1 MSSEFVL
8 RHGSATTEKAL
19 GAADRVEAIF
29 GKILNRNKRAMSELN
44 LEDLALLVQHVRDV
58 SAGPRLEHTWAAA
71 ELLARAESAE
81 QRAKAASAEVEEWR
95 AFASEVARAV
105 HAGERGQILA
115 NHLSVE
121 DLVDLRASL
130 RAALGGAA

>member
-1 MSSEFVL
+1 MGSDFRL
-8 RHGSATTEKAL
+8 HHGSATTEKAVQ
-19 GAADRVEAIF
+19 AAERVESVVADVVN
-29 GKILNRNKRAMSELN
+29 GKRRAWGRLGV
-44 LEDLALLVQHVRDV
+44 EDIALLVQHARDV
-58 SAGPRLEHTWAAA
+58 AAGPDPLERIAVGA
-71 ELLARAESAE
+71 LVARAESAE

-95 AFASEVARAV
+95 AFAAEVARAV

-130 RAALGGAA
+130 HAALGGAA

>member
-29 GKILNRNKRAMSELN
+29 GKILNRNKRAMGELN

-71 ELLARAESAE
+71 ELLARAEAAE
-81 QRAKAASAEVEEWR
+81 QRAGAASAEVEEWR
-95 AFASEVARAV
+95 AFAAEVARAV

>member
-19 GAADRVEAIF
+19 GAAARVEVVF
-29 GKILNRNKRAMSELN
+29 GKILNRNKRAMSELD

-71 ELLARAESAE
+71 GLLARAEAAE
-81 QRAKAASAEVEEWR
+81 QRAGAASAEVEEWR
-95 AFASEVARAV
+95 AFAAEVARAV
-105 HAGERGQILA
+105 HSGERGQILA